1 MRLIFHNAN
10 ELAAKTKATVHSSGK
25 LGFSIETNKI
35 LELDQYKF
43 MQIATNEDDENDL
56 NLYAILH
63 KDEIEGAFRL
73 IKAGSYYN
81 LNTKGLFDKLNV
93 DYQNSTVIYDIV
105 KSDYEGRQ
113 ILKLLRR
120 DIKKKTKAA
129 DKKAQ

>member
-1 MRLIFHNAN
+1 MRLKFHNAN
-10 ELAAKTKATVHSSGK
+10 ELSAKTKATVHSSGK

-35 LELDQYKF
+35 LELDKYKSI
-43 MQIATNEDDENDL
+43 QIATNEDDESDL

-63 KDEIEGAFRL
+63 NEEVEGAFKL

-93 DYQNSTVIYDIV
+93 DYQSSTIIYDIV
-105 KSDYEGRQ
+105 KSVYDGQQ

-120 DIKKKTKAA
+120 DIKKKTKIA
-129 DKKAQ
+129 DKKTQ